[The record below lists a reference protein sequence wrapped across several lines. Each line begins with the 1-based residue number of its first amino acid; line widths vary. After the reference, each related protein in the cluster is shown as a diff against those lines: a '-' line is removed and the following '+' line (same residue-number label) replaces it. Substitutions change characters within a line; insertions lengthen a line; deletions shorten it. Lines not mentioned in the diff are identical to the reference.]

1 MSSPN
6 ISFDTIGTNRKP
18 GQYFEF
24 NTRLAV
30 RTLPGNTQ
38 KVLMIAPMLASGSSA
53 PLVIQS
59 VFSDEEAATYFGRG
73 SLAHL
78 MATAAIGAYPYL
90 QLQIVGVSDAATATA
105 ATGKVTVTGTA
116 SSSGK
121 LSVSINGTRID
132 VGISAADT
140 AETIAAAL
148 TELITQKDGLPVTA
162 TANAGEVTLTCRHK
176 GAVGNDIIVSSGV
189 TAAGITAAATTL
201 AGGNVDPDITPALAA
216 AFSAGH
222 NIVVCPFSTQE
233 AMTALRNHLT
243 NVSNAMEQR
252 GAIGVGGWRKSLSTG
267 IALAASL
274 NDGRI
279 TLGWHSGSVKTPA
292 QIAAAYAAV
301 IASEED
307 PARPLNTLAMSTLDV
322 TAVESQPGR
331 TEQENA
337 LRNGLT
343 PFEIGPGDKVQ
354 IVRAIST
361 YTKNA
366 QGVDDVAL
374 LDITTIR
381 TLDYVRKACR
391 ERIALRFPRDKL
403 SSRTPPKVRS
413 ELLDVLYKL
422 EELEI
427 VEEVDANKDGLIV
440 ERDLQDANQL
450 NGRIPADVVNGLHVF
465 AGRIDLLL

>member
-18 GQYFEF
+18 GQYIEF

-38 KVLMIAPMLASGSSA
+38 KVLMIAPMLASGLSA

-105 ATGKVTVTGTA
+105 ATGKIALTGTA
-116 SSSGK
+116 SSGGK
-121 LSVSINGTRID
+121 LSVTINGTRID

-189 TAAGITAAATTL
+189 TAAGITAATT
-201 AGGNVDPDITPALAA
+201 TLAA

-337 LRNGLT
+337 LLNGLT

-440 ERDLQDANQL
+440 ERDLQDVNQL

>member
-6 ISFDTIGTNRKP
+6 ISFDTIGSNRKP

-30 RTLPGNTQ
+30 RTLPGNAQ
-38 KVLMIAPMLASGSSA
+38 KVLAVVQMLDTGTAE
-53 PLVIQS
+53 PLTIQDI
-59 VFSDEEAATYFGRG
+59 FSDEQAASCFGRG

-78 MATAAIGAYPYL
+78 MATDAIGANAYL
-90 QLQIVGVSDAATATA
+90 QLQMIGVTDAASSTA
-105 ATGKVTVTGTA
+105 ATGKVTITGTA
-116 SSSGK
+116 SANGT
-121 LSVSINGTRID
+121 LSVTINGTRID
-132 VGISAADT
+132 AGISANDT
-140 AETIAAAL
+140 ATVVASTL
-148 TELITQKDGLPVTA
+148 VTLIGQKDGLPVTA
-162 TANAGEVTLTCRHK
+162 AAENGDVTITSRHK
-176 GAVGNDIIVSSGV
+176 GTIGNDIVVSARVTATGV
-189 TAAGITAAATTL
+189 TVATT
-201 AGGNVDPDITPALAA
+201 AMTGGNVDPDITPALAA

-222 NIVVCPFSTQE
+222 NIVVCPFATQD

-267 IALAASL
+267 IALRDSL
-274 NDGRI
+274 NEGRI
-279 TLGWHSGSVKTPA
+279 TIGWHNGSVKTPA
-292 QIAAAYAAV
+292 QIAAAYAAA

-322 TAVESQPGR
+322 TALESRPGR
-331 TEQENA
+331 TEQESA

-361 YTKNA
+361 YTQNA
-366 QGVDDVAL
+366 QGVDDVSL

-403 SSRTPPKVRS
+403 SARTPPKVRS

-427 VEEVDANKDGLIV
+427 IEEVDANKDGLIV
-440 ERDLQDANQL
+440 ERDSQDVNQL

>member
-6 ISFDTIGTNRKP
+6 ISFDTIGSNRKP
-18 GQYFEF
+18 GQYIEF

-38 KVLMIAPMLASGSSA
+38 KVLMVVQMLGSGTA
-53 PLVIQS
+53 VPLTIQDI
-59 VFSDEEAATYFGRG
+59 FSDDQAATYFGRG
-73 SLAHL
+73 SLGHL
-78 MATAAIGAYPYL
+78 MATDAIGANPYL
-90 QLQIVGVSDAATATA
+90 QLQMIGVADAATATS
-105 ATGKVTVTGTA
+105 ATGKVTITGPA
-116 SSSGK
+116 SGNGT
-121 LSVSINGTRID
+121 LSVIINGTRID

-140 AETIAAAL
+140 AAVIATAL
-148 TELITQKDGLPVTA
+148 AGLITQKDGLPVTA
-162 TANAGEVTLTCRHK
+162 AVADGEVTLTSRHA
-176 GAVGNDIIVSSGV
+176 GTIGNDIALSASVTASGV
-189 TAAGITAAATTL
+189 TAATTAMS
-201 AGGNVDPDITPALAA
+201 GGNVDPDIAPALAA
-216 AFSAGH
+216 AFTAGH
-222 NIVVCPFSTQE
+222 NIVVCPFATQD
-233 AMTALRNHLT
+233 AMTVLRNHLT
-243 NVSNAMEQR
+243 NVSNALEQR

-267 IALAASL
+267 IALAEAL
-274 NDGRI
+274 NEGRI
-279 TLGWHSGSVKTPA
+279 TLGWHNGSVKTPA

-322 TAVESQPGR
+322 TALESRPGR
-331 TEQENA
+331 TEQESA
-337 LRNGLT
+337 LHNGLT

-361 YTKNA
+361 YTRNA

-403 SSRTPPKVRS
+403 SARTPSKVRS

-427 VEEVDANKDGLIV
+427 IEEVDANKDGLIV
-440 ERDLQDANQL
+440 ERDSQDVNQL
-450 NGRIPADVVNGLHVF
+450 NARIPSDVVNGLHVF

>member
-53 PLVIQS
+53 PLVIQN

-78 MATAAIGAYPYL
+78 MATAAIGTYPYL
-90 QLQIVGVSDAATATA
+90 QLQMVGISDAATATA
-105 ATGKVTVTGTA
+105 ASGKVTVTGTA

-121 LSVSINGTRID
+121 LSVTINGTRID

-201 AGGNVDPDITPALAA
+201 TGGNVDPDITPALAA

-222 NIVVCPFSTQE
+222 NIIVCPFSTQE

-307 PARPLNTLAMSTLDV
+307 PARPL
-322 TAVESQPGR
+322 
-331 TEQENA
+331 
-337 LRNGLT
+337 
-343 PFEIGPGDKVQ
+343 
-354 IVRAIST
+354 
-361 YTKNA
+361 
-366 QGVDDVAL
+366 
-374 LDITTIR
+374 
-381 TLDYVRKACR
+381 
-391 ERIALRFPRDKL
+391 
-403 SSRTPPKVRS
+403 
-413 ELLDVLYKL
+413 
-422 EELEI
+422 
-427 VEEVDANKDGLIV
+427 
-440 ERDLQDANQL
+440 
-450 NGRIPADVVNGLHVF
+450 
-465 AGRIDLLL
+465 